1 MQQRVD
7 MDYKYLFFTIILLFS
22 ISLNSQIMPSGF
34 GFSTPGLSSSDPDG
48 SSPENAASSA
58 YEIKQAFPSSTDGVY
73 WISNA
78 SINSGN
84 PFQIYADMT
93 TDGGGWM
100 LIASAGGSSTASEG
114 NSVTSLDQRIYLPR
128 STVITLSQNA
138 SSVML
143 ANGSSGNKTQ
153 NKIISTDDKPI
164 NVFRSSSTSY
174 MGAGTFHYNNAY
186 SSFST
191 NSGSNWQWNYSC
203 GPTASMTGW
212 PFLYHACGNASGV
225 HFMFNQSSPSGRNW
239 NTGQWYS
246 AWIR

>member
-1 MQQRVD
+1 MR
-7 MDYKYLFFTIILLFS
+7 Y
-22 ISLNSQIMPSGF
+22 
-34 GFSTPGLSSSDPDG
+34 
-48 SSPENAASSA
+48 
-58 YEIKQAFPSSTDGVY
+58 
-73 WISNA
+73 
-78 SINSGN
+78 
-84 PFQIYADMT
+84 
-93 TDGGGWM
+93 
-100 LIASAGGSSTASEG
+100 
-114 NSVTSLDQRIYLPR
+114 SLDQRIYLPR
-128 STVITLSQNA
+128 STVITLSQDA

-164 NVFRSSSTSY
+164 NVFRNSSTSY

-203 GPTASMTGW
+203 GPTGSMTGW

-225 HFMFNQSSPSGRNW
+225 HFMFNRSSSSGRNW

>member
-1 MQQRVD
+1 
-7 MDYKYLFFTIILLFS
+7 
-22 ISLNSQIMPSGF
+22 MPSGF

>member
-1 MQQRVD
+1 MVYR
-7 MDYKYLFFTIILLFS
+7 YFFVIILFVS
-22 ISLNSQIMPSGF
+22 ASLHSQIMPSGY
-34 GFSTPGLSSSDPDG
+34 GFTSPSQSSSDLDG
-48 SSPENAASSA
+48 STSAKASSSA
-58 YEIKQAFPSSTDGVY
+58 YAIKQAYPSSTDGIY
-73 WISNA
+73 WVSNA
-78 SINSGN
+78 SINGGT

-100 LIASAGGSSTASEG
+100 LIGSSGGSVGASEG
-114 NSVTSLDQRIYLPR
+114 SSVTSVDQRIYLPR
-128 STVITLSQNA
+128 SSVIILSQDA

-153 NKIISTDDKPI
+153 NKIISTDDNPI

-186 SSFST
+186 TSFST
-191 NSGSNWQWNYSC
+191 NSGSTWQWNRSC
-203 GPTASMTGW
+203 SPNQSVTGW

-225 HFMFNQSSPSGRNW
+225 HFMFNKSSSAGRNW

>member
-78 SINSGN
+78 SINSGTA
-84 PFQIYADMT
+84 FQIYADMT

-100 LIASAGGSSTASEG
+100 LIASAGGSSAASEG

-128 STVITLSQNA
+128 STVITLSQDA

-191 NSGSNWQWNYSC
+191 NSDDSDADADAIS
-203 GPTASMTGW
+203 P
-212 PFLYHACGNASGV
+212 YHGDPHPLERMQTQKDGCTT
-225 HFMFNQSSPSGRNW
+225 PE
-239 NTGQWYS
+239 
-246 AWIR
+246 

>member
-1 MQQRVD
+1 MQQIVD

-128 STVITLSQNA
+128 STVITLSQDA

-203 GPTASMTGW
+203 GPTGSMTGW